1 MTSGERGDTIA
12 AISTPVGTGGI
23 GIVRLSGPRSLA
35 IAEFLFHRKGKGH
48 PALLSRRFYT
58 GEILHPSDG
67 RILDEV
73 LLVYMAAPK
82 TYTREDVV
90 EIQCHSGILVL
101 QEILQAVLAGGA
113 RLAEPGEFT
122 KRAFLNG
129 RLDLAQAE
137 AVIDLIRAKTQ
148 RSLEIAHR
156 QRAGRLSQKVQAFQD
171 EILDLLSLLEAEID
185 FPEEGLPE
193 FSRED
198 LRRRLEANRS
208 GLEALLRT
216 YEEGKLY
223 REGLAVVIVGRPNV
237 GKSSLLNSLL
247 REERAIVTSIPGT
260 TRDVIEETLNISG
273 IPLRIMDTAGLRHA
287 QDAIEEEGVRRT
299 RECLY
304 QADLVIWVVDG
315 SELLKNED
323 LDILALVRSQ
333 KTASALIALNKND
346 LPPGFPPES
355 LREKIPEVPQVSI
368 SALGG
373 SGIENLKDEIRR
385 MILAGKTESPG
396 EILLSNL
403 RHKQAIEKAR
413 QALNQALESLSGGL
427 SAEFLSVDLREAQA
441 ALGEIA
447 GTYTAED
454 ILERIF
460 SQFCIG
466 K

>member
-12 AISTPVGTGGI
+12 AISTPLGPGGI
-23 GIVRLSGPRSLA
+23 GIVRISGPRSLS
-35 IAEFLFHRKGKGH
+35 IAKRLFHPQGKGH
-48 PALLSRRFYT
+48 PALLSRRFYN
-58 GEILHPSDG
+58 GEILHPSNG
-67 RILDEV
+67 RVLDEV
-73 LLVYMAAPK
+73 LLVYMASPK

-113 RLAEPGEFT
+113 RLADPGEFT

-137 AVIDLIRAKTQ
+137 AVIDLIQAKTQ

-156 QRAGRLSQKVQAFQD
+156 QRAGRLSQAVQALQD
-171 EILDLLSLLEAEID
+171 ELLNLLALLEAEID
-185 FPEEGLPE
+185 FPEEDLPE
-193 FSRED
+193 VSREE
-198 LRRRLEANRS
+198 LRRRLESNRA
-208 GLEALLRT
+208 GLEVLLRT

-223 REGLAVVIVGRPNV
+223 REGLSVVIVGRPNV

-247 REERAIVTSIPGT
+247 REERAIVTAIPGT
-260 TRDVIEETLNISG
+260 TRDIIEETMNISG
-273 IPLRIMDTAGLRHA
+273 VPLRIMDTAGLRHA
-287 QDAIEEEGVRRT
+287 QDVIEEEGVRRT
-299 RECLY
+299 RERLF

-315 SELLKNED
+315 SEALKKED
-323 LDILALVRSQ
+323 LDILSLVRAR
-333 KTASALIALNKND
+333 KTAIALNKND

-355 LREKIPEVPQVSI
+355 LRGKIPEAPLVSI
-368 SALGG
+368 SALRDL
-373 SGIENLKDEIRR
+373 GIETLKDEIRR

-396 EILLSNL
+396 EVLLSNL

-413 QALNQALESLSGGL
+413 QALNQAQESLTAGL
-427 SAEFLSVDLREAQA
+427 SAEFISVDLREAQA
-441 ALGEIA
+441 ALGEIV
-447 GTYTAED
+447 GTHTSED

>member
-12 AISTPVGTGGI
+12 AISTPLGAGGI
-23 GIVRLSGPRSLA
+23 GIVRISGPRSLA
-35 IAEFLFHRKGKGH
+35 IAERLFRRKEKGR

-58 GEILHPSDG
+58 GEILHPIDE
-67 RILDEV
+67 RVLDEV
-73 LLVYMAAPK
+73 LLVYMASPK

-101 QEILQAVLAGGA
+101 QEILQAVLAVGA

-137 AVIDLIRAKTQ
+137 AVIDLIQAKTR
-148 RSLEIAHR
+148 RSLEIAHG
-156 QRAGRLSQKVQAFQD
+156 QRLGRLSQEVQALQN
-171 EILDLLSLLEAEID
+171 ELLDLLALLEADIG
-185 FPEEGLPE
+185 FPEQDLPQVP
-193 FSRED
+193 REEV
-198 LRRRLEANRS
+198 RRRLEANRG
-208 GLEALLRT
+208 GLESLLRT
-216 YEEGKLY
+216 YEEGRLY
-223 REGLAVVIVGRPNV
+223 REGLSVVIVGRPNV

-247 REERAIVTSIPGT
+247 REERAIVTAIPGT

-273 IPLRIMDTAGLRHA
+273 IPLRVMDTAGLRRP

-299 RECLY
+299 RERLS

-315 SELLKNED
+315 SEPLEKED
-323 LDILALVRSQ
+323 LDILSLIKAR
-333 KTASALIALNKND
+333 KTVIALNKND

-355 LREKIPEVPQVSI
+355 LREKPPETPLVSI
-368 SALGG
+368 SALRGLG
-373 SGIENLKDEIRR
+373 MENLRDEIRR

-396 EILLSNL
+396 EALLSNL
-403 RHKQAIEKAR
+403 RHKQALEKAR
-413 QALNQALESLSGGL
+413 QALNQALESLAAGL
-427 SAEFLSVDLREAQA
+427 SAEFIAMDLQEAQA
-441 ALGEIA
+441 ALGEIV
-447 GTYTAED
+447 GTHTSED

>member
-1 MTSGERGDTIA
+1 MTLADRGDTIA
-12 AISTPVGTGGI
+12 AISTPLGPGGI
-23 GIVRLSGPRSLA
+23 GIVRLSGPRSLV
-35 IAEFLFHRKGKGH
+35 IAERLFHPKGKGH

-58 GEILHPSDG
+58 GEIRHPSDG

-73 LLVYMAAPK
+73 LLVYMASPK

-113 RLAEPGEFT
+113 RLADPGEFT

-137 AVIDLIRAKTQ
+137 AVIDLIQAKTQ

-156 QRAGRLSQKVQAFQD
+156 QRAGRLSQAVQALQD
-171 EILDLLSLLEAEID
+171 ELLNLLALLEAEID
-185 FPEEGLPE
+185 FPEEDLPE
-193 FSRED
+193 VSREE
-198 LRRRLEANRS
+198 LRRRLESNRA
-208 GLEALLRT
+208 GLEVLLRT

-223 REGLAVVIVGRPNV
+223 REGLSVVIVGRPNV

-247 REERAIVTSIPGT
+247 REERAIVTAIPGT
-260 TRDVIEETLNISG
+260 TRDIIEETMNISG
-273 IPLRIMDTAGLRHA
+273 VPLRIMDTAGLRHA
-287 QDAIEEEGVRRT
+287 QDVIEEEGVRRT
-299 RECLY
+299 RERLF

-315 SELLKNED
+315 SEALKKED
-323 LDILALVRSQ
+323 LDILSLVRGR
-333 KTASALIALNKND
+333 KTAIALNKND

-355 LREKIPEVPQVSI
+355 LRRKIPEVPLVSI
-368 SALGG
+368 SALRDL
-373 SGIENLKDEIRR
+373 GIETLKDEIRR

-396 EILLSNL
+396 EVLLSNL

-413 QALNQALESLSGGL
+413 QALNQAQESLTAGL
-427 SAEFLSVDLREAQA
+427 SAEFISVDLREAQA
-441 ALGEIA
+441 ALGEIV
-447 GTYTAED
+447 GTHTSED